1 LAAAKSLRKSL
12 PGILRF
18 PLLETR
24 RPNPPIR
31 SGLHYRYARIG
42 FPHGTVYFKIIGF
55 GEPTTYR
62 ICQFRSPGDGEEM
75 ERRLAAIVCADVAGY
90 SRMMG
95 ADEEGTHAAFKAHR
109 SATYP
114 IILNHGGRV
123 VKNTGDGFLLEFPS
137 IVGAIESSI
146 AMQALMAERNNH
158 LPGDR
163 VMQFRLGVH
172 MGDVIADED
181 EVFGDGVNI
190 AVRLEAV
197 AAPGGVAVSAK
208 AYHEASKHLSVTLV
222 DAGSH
227 RFKNIEDTIN
237 VWTWA
242 PSGSDARGREPKSTS
257 SLPAQ
262 YRTAIVGVL
271 PFANLSDSSDEYFSD
286 GLTEDLIHA
295 LSLQSFYRVL
305 SRNSTFSFKDKNLS
319 ARLIAREIDATY
331 LIQGS
336 VRRAGT
342 KIRVTAELV
351 APENG
356 EQLWTG
362 RYDRDI
368 GDLFAMQDEIT
379 TSLSAALA
387 PEIYRAE
394 ASAPS
399 RSSSTDLTA
408 WDRFLRGLSH
418 YYRHTKA
425 DFEASIDLF
434 REAIAL
440 DPALAIARAYL
451 ATIMVQGVQ
460 YGWIKSTSQLWTE
473 AMNLAESSVRLDPHS
488 SFAFSILS
496 YMHAMEGH
504 YEAAM
509 EAAKRAV
516 KLNPYDMGA
525 RGVLGIS
532 HLVIG
537 EHRQAI
543 ELFSAAVQRG
553 NSDPRYK
560 WAALN
565 AFSHYLVGQY
575 DASLSWAREALYLN
589 PNHLQ
594 VLAVRAAALAQLGRT
609 EEAAKAAEVLLTNF
623 PGLTVERHLRNFRWK
638 TPADI
643 AHFRDGLLKA
653 GVPFS
658 KLTLV
663 DSTSKR
669 TA

>member
-1 LAAAKSLRKSL
+1 
-12 PGILRF
+12 
-18 PLLETR
+18 
-24 RPNPPIR
+24 
-31 SGLHYRYARIG
+31 
-42 FPHGTVYFKIIGF
+42 
-55 GEPTTYR
+55 
-62 ICQFRSPGDGEEM
+62 M

-109 SATYP
+109 SAIYP
-114 IILNHGGRV
+114 IILNHGGRL

-137 IVGAIESSI
+137 VVGAIESAI
-146 AMQALMAERNNH
+146 AIQTLMAERNSQ
-158 LPGDR
+158 LPTDR
-163 VMQFRLGVH
+163 LMQFRVGVH
-172 MGDVIADED
+172 MGDVMADED

-197 AAPGGVAVSAK
+197 AAPGGVAVSEK
-208 AYHEASKHLSVTLV
+208 AYHEASKHLAVPLV

-227 RFKNIEDTIN
+227 RFKNIEGPIG
-237 VWTWA
+237 VWAWDPARSAT
-242 PSGSDARGREPKSTS
+242 RGRECRDTT
-257 SLPAQ
+257 SLPPRYQ
-262 YRTAIVGVL
+262 TAIVGVL
-271 PFANLSDSSDEYFSD
+271 PFANLSDSADEYFSD

-305 SRNSTFSFKDKNLS
+305 SRNSTFAFKGKNLS

-336 VRRAGT
+336 VRRAVG
-342 KIRVTAELV
+342 KIRVTAELI
-351 APENG
+351 APEKG
-356 EQLWTG
+356 EQLWAG
-362 RYDRDI
+362 RYDRDM

-387 PEIYRAE
+387 PEIFRAE
-394 ASAPS
+394 ASAPA

-425 DFEASIDLF
+425 DFETAIVLF

-440 DPALAIARAYL
+440 DPALAIARAFL
-451 ATIMVQGVQ
+451 ATILVQGVQ
-460 YGWIKSTSQLWTE
+460 YGWIRSTSQLWTE
-473 AMNLAESSVRLDPHS
+473 AMTLAETSVRLDPRS

-496 YMHAMEGH
+496 YMHAMQGN

-525 RGVLGIS
+525 RGVLGIA

-543 ELFSAAVQRG
+543 ELFSTAVQRG

-594 VLAVRAAALAQLGRT
+594 VLAVRAAALAQSGRT
-609 EEAAKAAEVLLTNF
+609 GEAAKAAEVLLSSY

-638 TPADI
+638 TAADI
-643 AHFRDGLLKA
+643 AHYREGLSKA
-653 GVPFS
+653 GVLS
-658 KLTLV
+658 TKLTLV
-663 DSTSKR
+663 ETASKR
-669 TA
+669 SANS

>member
-1 LAAAKSLRKSL
+1 
-12 PGILRF
+12 
-18 PLLETR
+18 
-24 RPNPPIR
+24 
-31 SGLHYRYARIG
+31 
-42 FPHGTVYFKIIGF
+42 
-55 GEPTTYR
+55 
-62 ICQFRSPGDGEEM
+62 M

-95 ADEEGTHAAFKAHR
+95 ADEAGTHAAFKAHR
-109 SATYP
+109 SAIFP

-137 IVGAIESSI
+137 IVGAIEFAT
-146 AMQALMAERNNH
+146 AMQTLMVERNNH
-158 LPGDR
+158 LPAER
-163 VMQFRLGVH
+163 AMQFRVGVH

-190 AVRLEAV
+190 AVRLETV

-208 AYHEASKHLSVTLV
+208 AYGEASKHLSATLV
-222 DAGSH
+222 DAGRH
-227 RFKNIEDTIN
+227 RLKNIEELVN
-237 VWTWA
+237 VWTWDPA
-242 PSGSDARGREPKSTS
+242 GADMGDREPKNTS
-257 SLPAQ
+257 NLPAQ

-271 PFANLSDSSDEYFSD
+271 PFANLSDSTDEYFSD

-305 SRNSTFSFKDKNLS
+305 SRNSTFSFKGKNLS
-319 ARLIAREIDATY
+319 TRLIAREIDATY

-342 KIRVTAELV
+342 KIRVTAELI

-362 RYDRDI
+362 RYDRDM

-379 TSLSAALA
+379 MHLSAALA
-387 PEIYRAE
+387 PEIFRAE
-394 ASAPS
+394 ASAPA

-418 YYRHTKA
+418 YYQQTKG
-425 DFEASIDLF
+425 DFELSIGLF

-451 ATIMVQGVQ
+451 GTILVQGVQ
-460 YGWIKSTSQLWTE
+460 YGWIRSTHELWSE
-473 AMNLAESSVRLDPHS
+473 AMSLAESSVRLDPRS
-488 SFAFSILS
+488 SFAFSILA
-496 YMHAMEGH
+496 YLHAMEGN
-504 YEAAM
+504 YEAALD
-509 EAAKRAV
+509 AGNKAV
-516 KLNPYDMGA
+516 DLNPYDMGA
-525 RGVLGIS
+525 RGVLGIC

-543 ELFSAAVQRG
+543 ELFSTAVQRG

-565 AFSHYLVGQY
+565 AFSHYLLEQY
-575 DASLSWAREALYLN
+575 DASLSWAREALYAN
-589 PNHLQ
+589 PDHLQ
-594 VLAVRAAALAQLGRT
+594 MLAIRAAALAQLART
-609 EEAAKAAEVLLTNF
+609 EEAAKAAEVLLNRY

-638 TPADI
+638 NPADI
-643 AHFRDGLLKA
+643 AHYRDGLLKA
-653 GVPFS
+653 GIPFS
-658 KLTLV
+658 KLALV
-663 DSTSKR
+663 ESVSKR

>member
-1 LAAAKSLRKSL
+1 
-12 PGILRF
+12 
-18 PLLETR
+18 
-24 RPNPPIR
+24 
-31 SGLHYRYARIG
+31 
-42 FPHGTVYFKIIGF
+42 
-55 GEPTTYR
+55 
-62 ICQFRSPGDGEEM
+62 M
-75 ERRLAAIVCADVAGY
+75 ERRLAAIVCADIAGY

-95 ADEEGTHAAFKAHR
+95 TDEAGTHATFKAHR
-109 SATYP
+109 SAIYP

-137 IVGAIESSI
+137 IVGAIESAI
-146 AMQALMAERNNH
+146 AMQALMAERNDH
-158 LPGDR
+158 LPADR
-163 VMQFRLGVH
+163 VMQFRIGVH
-172 MGDVIADED
+172 MGDVMADEED
-181 EVFGDGVNI
+181 VFGDDVNI
-190 AVRLEAV
+190 AVRLETVAV
-197 AAPGGVAVSAK
+197 PGGVAVSAK
-208 AYHEASKHLSVTLV
+208 AHSEASKRLSATFV

-227 RFKNIEDTIN
+227 RFKNIAEPVN
-237 VWTWA
+237 VWTWKPGGS
-242 PSGSDARGREPKSTS
+242 PSRGQEPKDTS
-257 SLPAQ
+257 NLPAQ

-271 PFANLSDSSDEYFSD
+271 PFANLSDSTDEYFSD

-305 SRNSTFSFKDKNLS
+305 SRNSTFSFRGKNLS
-319 ARLIAREIDATY
+319 TRLIAREIDATY

-342 KIRVTAELV
+342 KIRVTAELI

-356 EQLWTG
+356 EQLWAG
-362 RYDRDI
+362 RYDRDM

-379 TSLSAALA
+379 TNLSAALA

-394 ASAPS
+394 AFSPT

-418 YYRHTKA
+418 YYQQTKA
-425 DFEASIDLF
+425 DFEASIALF

-440 DPALAIARAYL
+440 DPTLSIAHAYL
-451 ATIMVQGVQ
+451 ATIQVQSLQ
-460 YGWIKSTSQLWTE
+460 FGWIRSTRELWTE
-473 AMNLAESSVRLDPHS
+473 AMCLAESSVRLDPRS
-488 SFAFSILS
+488 SFAFSILA

-509 EAAKRAV
+509 DAGKRAV
-516 KLNPYDMGA
+516 ELNPYDMGA
-525 RGVLGIS
+525 RGVLGIC

-543 ELFSAAVQRG
+543 ELFSTAAQRG
-553 NSDPRYK
+553 NSDPRYQ

-565 AFSHYLVGQY
+565 AISHYLLRQY
-575 DASLSWAREALYLN
+575 DASLSWAREALYVN

-609 EEAAKAAEVLLTNF
+609 EEAAKAAEVLLTSY
-623 PGLTVERHLRNFRWK
+623 PGLTVEKHLRNFRWK

-643 AHFRDGLLKA
+643 AHYRDGLLKA
-653 GVPFS
+653 GIRS
-658 KLTLV
+658 TKLTV
-663 DSTSKR
+663 IETASKR
-669 TA
+669 KANF

>member
-1 LAAAKSLRKSL
+1 
-12 PGILRF
+12 
-18 PLLETR
+18 
-24 RPNPPIR
+24 
-31 SGLHYRYARIG
+31 
-42 FPHGTVYFKIIGF
+42 
-55 GEPTTYR
+55 
-62 ICQFRSPGDGEEM
+62 M

-109 SATYP
+109 SAIYP
-114 IILNHGGRV
+114 IILNHGGRL

-137 IVGAIESSI
+137 VVGAIESAI
-146 AMQALMAERNNH
+146 AIQTLMAERNSQ
-158 LPGDR
+158 LPADR
-163 VMQFRLGVH
+163 LMQFRLGIH

-190 AVRLEAV
+190 AVRLESV
-197 AAPGGVAVSAK
+197 AIPGGIAVSAK
-208 AYHEASKHLSVTLV
+208 AYQEASKHLGVPLV

-227 RFKNIEDTIN
+227 RFKNIDETIN
-237 VWTWA
+237 VWSWQ
-242 PSGSDARGREPKSTS
+242 PGGSDTRARETRNASN
-257 SLPAQ
+257 LPTQ

-271 PFANLSDSSDEYFSD
+271 PFENLSDSADEYFSD

-305 SRNSTFSFKDKNLS
+305 SRNSTFSFKGRNLS
-319 ARLIAREIDATY
+319 TRLIAREIDATY

-342 KIRVTAELV
+342 KIRVTAELI

-368 GDLFAMQDEIT
+368 GDLFAMQDELT
-379 TSLSAALA
+379 TNLCAALA

-394 ASAPS
+394 AFAPA
-399 RSSSTDLTA
+399 RTSTDLTA

-418 YYRHTKA
+418 YYRQTKT
-425 DFEASIDLF
+425 DFETSIGLF
-434 REAIAL
+434 KEAIAL
-440 DPALAIARAYL
+440 DPTLSIAYAYL
-451 ATIMVQGVQ
+451 ATMMVQGVQ

-473 AMNLAESSVRLDPHS
+473 AMKLAESSVRLDPRS
-488 SFAFSILS
+488 SFAFACLS
-496 YMHAMEGH
+496 YMQAMEGS
-504 YEAAM
+504 YDAAM

-516 KLNPYDMGA
+516 TLNPYDMGA
-525 RGVLGIS
+525 RGVLGIC

-537 EHRQAI
+537 EHQQAI
-543 ELFSAAVQRG
+543 ELFSIAVQRG

-565 AFSHYLVGQY
+565 AFGHYLSGQY
-575 DASLSWAREALYLN
+575 DASLSWAREALYMN

-594 VLAVRAAALAQLGRT
+594 VLAVRTAALAQLGRS
-609 EEAAKAAEVLLTNF
+609 EEAAKATEVLLNCYPT
-623 PGLTVERHLRNFRWK
+623 LTVERHLRNFRWK
-638 TPADI
+638 APADI
-643 AHFRDGLLKA
+643 ALYRDGLLKA
-653 GVPFS
+653 GVPLS
-658 KLTLV
+658 TLTLV
-663 DSTSKR
+663 EPASKR

>member
-1 LAAAKSLRKSL
+1 
-12 PGILRF
+12 
-18 PLLETR
+18 
-24 RPNPPIR
+24 
-31 SGLHYRYARIG
+31 
-42 FPHGTVYFKIIGF
+42 
-55 GEPTTYR
+55 
-62 ICQFRSPGDGEEM
+62 M

-95 ADEEGTHAAFKAHR
+95 ADEAGTHAAFKAHR
-109 SATYP
+109 SAIYP
-114 IILNHGGRV
+114 IILDHGGRV
-123 VKNTGDGFLLEFPS
+123 VKNTGDGFLVEFPS
-137 IVGAIESSI
+137 VVGAVESAI
-146 AMQALMAERNNH
+146 AMQTLMADRNNQI
-158 LPGDR
+158 PPDR
-163 VMQFRLGVH
+163 VMQFRMGVH
-172 MGDVIADED
+172 MGDVMADED

-190 AVRLEAV
+190 AVRIEAL

-208 AYHEASKHLSVTLV
+208 AYAEAGKHLRTTLV

-227 RFKNIEDTIN
+227 RLKNIEELVN
-237 VWTWA
+237 VWTWE
-242 PSGSDARGREPKSTS
+242 PSGCQSRGREPRTASNVPT
-257 SLPAQ
+257 Q

-271 PFANLSDSSDEYFSD
+271 PFANLSDTTDEYFAD

-305 SRNSTFSFKDKNLS
+305 SRNSTFAFKGKNLS
-319 ARLIAREIDATY
+319 TRLIAREIDATY

-336 VRRAGT
+336 VRRSGS
-342 KIRVTAELV
+342 KIRVTAELI

-356 EQLWTG
+356 EQLWAG

-394 ASAPS
+394 ASAPA

-408 WDRFLRGLSH
+408 WDRFLKGLSH
-418 YYRHTKA
+418 YYLHTKV
-425 DFEASIDLF
+425 DFEASIGLF

-473 AMNLAESSVRLDPHS
+473 AMNLAESSVRLDPRS

-496 YMHAMEGH
+496 YVHAMDGN

-516 KLNPYDMGA
+516 NLNPYDMGA
-525 RGVLGIS
+525 RGILGLC
-532 HLVIG
+532 HLVTCV
-537 EHRQAI
+537 HQQAI
-543 ELFSAAVQRG
+543 ELFSTAVQRG

-565 AFSHYLVGQY
+565 AFSHYLLRQY

-594 VLAVRAAALAQLGRT
+594 VLAVRAAALAHSGKT
-609 EEAAKAAEVLLTNF
+609 EEAAKAAEVLLSNF
-623 PGLTVERHLRNFRWK
+623 PDLTVERHLRNFHWK

-643 AHFRDGLLKA
+643 AHYREGLLKA
-653 GVPFS
+653 GVPS
-658 KLTLV
+658 TKLTLV
-663 DSTSKR
+663 GSVPKR
-669 TA
+669 TANS